1 MAKSTKQAKTPARP
15 DGRRALTTYMF
26 PDDIKNLK
34 MAALEDNRNAYEIVE
49 EAVGDWLATRKKRQ
63 KQKS

>member
-1 MAKSTKQAKTPARP
+1 MAKSAKQGRTPTRP

-34 MAALEDNRNAYEIVE
+34 MAAIEDNRNAYEIVE
-49 EAVGDWLATRKKRQ
+49 EAVGEWLKRRKTKAAR
-63 KQKS
+63 